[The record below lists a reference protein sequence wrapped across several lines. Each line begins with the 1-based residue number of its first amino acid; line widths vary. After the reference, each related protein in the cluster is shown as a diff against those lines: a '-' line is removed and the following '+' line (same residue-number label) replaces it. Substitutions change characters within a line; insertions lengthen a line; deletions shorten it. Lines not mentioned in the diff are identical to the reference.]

1 MILAEGAGVCILED
15 YEHARRRGASIYG
28 EIVGYGQTT
37 DANGIAPPSCSGKQ
51 YARAM
56 CLAMEE
62 AGLRTED
69 IGYFSLD
76 GQAIPSSD
84 RGEADALHRAFGA
97 DLEELPVSVPRTMT
111 GHSYAAAGLLDTITA
126 LMALQNGLIP
136 PTINCE
142 ELNPDYGLN
151 LVRDEA
157 RPLSQPAVL
166 LGARGAGGA
175 NVVVAIK
182 RVE

>member
-1 MILAEGAGVCILED
+1 
-15 YEHARRRGASIYG
+15 
-28 EIVGYGQTT
+28 
-37 DANGIAPPSCSGKQ
+37 
-51 YARAM
+51 
-56 CLAMEE
+56 MEE

-76 GQAIPSSD
+76 GQAIPPSD

-182 RVE
+182 KVG